1 MMIQGFYTLKFLENI
16 APGAAQSAKKMEEL
30 LYEDPGSSIVK
41 ARLFAEEILN
51 EVFKQEDI
59 DAPYLSTLYDKIS
72 YLTREGYI
80 KREVQ
85 QALDNIRLTGN
96 KAAHNSEFNDI
107 TEAFKLHKEMY
118 KLGVWF
124 SEVYSLD
131 QIKIPIYEVPK
142 PRQKEDIK
150 ELVNRQ
156 ILELLGTSG
165 LQSILQDKKESTEP
179 HFSEVEQE
187 ADHEQIEIPRVEVP
201 TKIDEQEENK
211 DSSAAAE
218 MTKASEKNNGILNKD
233 LGVGESYLVRELRRL
248 MDSSQEAI
256 ENANQFSSFKNY
268 MHVDRKIQLDLE
280 NILKNNKD
288 RSKGNLILLCG
299 SVGDGKSHLLAY
311 LNENKPDLL
320 KQYRIYNDA
329 TESFSPNKN
338 AMETLEEV
346 LNGFSDQNIKDSEE
360 KVILAINMGVL
371 HNFINTKHK
380 EYSYETL
387 KQFVEQS
394 DLFSPNITTFY
405 SDENFDLLSFGDYH
419 SFELTDKGV
428 KSSFYSS
435 LVKKVFAES
444 DENPFYLAYQEDKK
458 EKINTMVHENYK
470 LLQNNTVQYHVVQ
483 LIIQTMVK
491 KKLVISA
498 RAFLNFIADIL
509 IPDEI
514 QNTHLMPQFDVLESS
529 LPNLLFNRKER
540 STILNAMSQLD
551 PIHRRSITIDQL
563 VIQLNT
569 LNDWDNIIDENI
581 EGETAKEWLIPF
593 ISKSNLQEHSF
604 NLFFESFIRITFLT
618 NDKFFGKISD
628 PSYLEYLKSLYYFNT
643 GNRDGIIEF
652 YEEIK
657 KAIFKWKGSPKK
669 DYIYFNKPTEKFR
682 LAQKLNLKP
691 TIKHLKPSTES
702 VLESFKSTILLAY
715 TGKGPEDLIFLEI
728 DFPLFSLLSK
738 VKEGYRPNKKDEED
752 AIKFV
757 EFIEKIMS
765 YGEKKSELLVHFPSD
780 DRFYV
785 IKRGDFDAFV
795 FERE

>member
-16 APGAAQSAKKMEEL
+16 TPGAAQSAKKMEEL

-124 SEVYSLD
+124 CEVYSLD

-165 LQSILQDKKESTEP
+165 LQTILHDKKETNEQPIPGNEHKAEP
-179 HFSEVEQE
+179 EQS
-187 ADHEQIEIPRVEVP
+187 DIP
-201 TKIDEQEENK
+201 KLDAGEQEEK
-211 DSSAAAE
+211 KESSAATEVEIDRAQH
-218 MTKASEKNNGILNKD
+218 TGILNKN

-256 ENANQFSSFKNY
+256 ENAKQFSPFKNY

-280 NILKNNKD
+280 NILNNKKD

-320 KQYRIYNDA
+320 KNYRIYNDA

-346 LNGFSDQNIKDSEE
+346 LNSFSDQNSKDSEE

-428 KSSFYSS
+428 ISTFYSS
-435 LVKKVFAES
+435 LVKKVFAGS
-444 DENPFYLAYQEDKK
+444 NDNPFYLAYKEDQK

-470 LLQNNTVQYHVVQ
+470 LLQNNIVQDHVVQ

-514 QNTHLMPQFDVLESS
+514 QNTHMMPQFDILESS

-551 PIHRRSITIDQL
+551 PIHRRSVNIDQL

-569 LNDWDNIIDENI
+569 LSDWDHIIEENI
-581 EGETAKEWLIPF
+581 KEETAKEWLKPF

-643 GNRDGIIEF
+643 GHKKGIAGF
-652 YEEIK
+652 YDEIR

-669 DYIYFNKPTEKFR
+669 DYIYFNKPTEKYR
-682 LAQKLNLKP
+682 LAQKLNLNP
-691 TIKHLKPSTES
+691 TMKHLKPSSEN
-702 VLESFKSTILLAY
+702 VLESFKSNILLAY
-715 TGKGPEDLIFLEI
+715 IGKRPEELIYLEI
-728 DFPLFSLLSK
+728 DFPLFALLSK

-765 YGEKKSELLVHFPSD
+765 FGEKKSELLVHFPSD
-780 DRFYV
+780 ERFYT
-785 IKRGDFDAFV
+785 IKRGAFDAFV